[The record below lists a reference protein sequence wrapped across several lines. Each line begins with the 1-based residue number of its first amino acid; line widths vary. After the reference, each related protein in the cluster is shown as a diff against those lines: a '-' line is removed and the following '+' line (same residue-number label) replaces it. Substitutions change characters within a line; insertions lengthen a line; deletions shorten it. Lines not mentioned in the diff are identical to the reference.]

1 MMKIFE
7 LTRASQDKL
16 NAINDL
22 LPQLSSSSTP
32 LELDGLN
39 NLIDSSALSLFLAE
53 KDGKVL
59 GMLSL
64 VVFAIPTGVRA
75 WIEDVVVD
83 NEARGL
89 GVGKALTNHAVR
101 EGLKKGAQ
109 TIDLT
114 SRPSRVAANQLYQK
128 VGFKQRETNVYRFR
142 NVD

>member
-101 EGLKKGAQ
+101 EALKKGAQ

>member
-16 NAINDL
+16 NAINGL
-22 LPQLSSSSTP
+22 LPQLSSSSKP

-39 NLIDSSALSLFLAE
+39 NLIDSSSLSLFLAE

-89 GVGKALTNHAVR
+89 GVGKALTNHGVR
-101 EGLKKGAQ
+101 EALKKGAQ

>member
-16 NAINDL
+16 NAINGL
-22 LPQLSSSSTP
+22 LPQLSSSSKP

-39 NLIDSSALSLFLAE
+39 NLIDSSSLSLFLAE

-101 EGLKKGAQ
+101 EALKKGAQ

>member
-16 NAINDL
+16 NAINGL

-39 NLIDSSALSLFLAE
+39 NLIDSSSLSLFLAE

-101 EGLKKGAQ
+101 EALKKGAQ

>member
-16 NAINDL
+16 NAINGL
-22 LPQLSSSSTP
+22 LPQLSSSSKP

-39 NLIDSSALSLFLAE
+39 NLIDSSSLSLFLAE

-101 EGLKKGAQ
+101 EALKKGAQ
-109 TIDLT
+109 TIGLT
-114 SRPSRVAANQLYQK
+114 ARPSRVAANQLYQK